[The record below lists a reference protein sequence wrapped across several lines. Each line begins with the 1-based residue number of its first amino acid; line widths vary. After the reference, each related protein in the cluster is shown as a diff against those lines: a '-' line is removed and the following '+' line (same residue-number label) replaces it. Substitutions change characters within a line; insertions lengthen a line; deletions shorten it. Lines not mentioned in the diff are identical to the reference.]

1 MLFFKTHSASS
12 NNDSVEI
19 VLSSLVSR
27 AFLTAFKPSSCGI
40 LGYRPTTSIVQK
52 IKSSGKGG
60 RFAIFLKKSLVSFTY
75 DLTFCANGFK

>member
-19 VLSSLVSR
+19 VLSSLESR

-40 LGYRPTTSIVQK
+40 LGYRPTTSIV
-52 IKSSGKGG
+52 
-60 RFAIFLKKSLVSFTY
+60 AIMNTTAIMNNEY
-75 DLTFCANGFK
+75 NRI